1 MDDDDEKILPGE
13 QQQQHPGDAESSP
26 AGRRPSDSPSPMDEV
41 GMAGAGGSG
50 GAGGAGGDDAPVTSA
65 SQERLNISPNESR
78 NSQKSPF
85 CASSSSTGGAST
97 PSDAGSVGRPGSGS
111 GGETIVIGSSASSS
125 QSSASTTP
133 TASTPGT
140 LYFRCNGS
148 QNNREVSFYSQQHN
162 MSMESSW

>member
-1 MDDDDEKILPGE
+1 MPGE
-13 QQQQHPGDAESSP
+13 TGDAPS
-26 AGRRPSDSPSPMDEV
+26 ARRPSDSPSPMDE
-41 GMAGAGGSG
+41 AGVAGGVSASGSG
-50 GAGGAGGDDAPVTSA
+50 GDDVPITSA

-140 LYFRCNGS
+140 ALAD
-148 QNNREVSFYSQQHN
+148 
-162 MSMESSW
+162 